1 MENKY
6 IDYKMCGE
14 ITSVLVKGAQVA
26 CLPVSE
32 QVHHCADTDSAP
44 TQHWL
49 IPEQMVT
56 YGHLDL

>member
-32 QVHHCADTDSAP
+32 QVHHIV
-44 TQHWL
+44 QIL
-49 IPEQMVT
+49 IRHPLST
-56 YGHLDL
+56 G